1 MRRSRFLKR
10 EAIDGY
16 IFIMPWLLGFLLFT
30 FGPMVASVFISLTEW
45 DLLTPAQWVGLDN
58 FRTAFRD
65 ELFWKSL
72 YNTAYYTFLAIPLQ
86 MIVSVLLAVALNTKI
101 HGTRLYRTLYYIP
114 SLTPVVASSV
124 LWTWF
129 FNPNYG
135 IANAFLKLL
144 GLPPQ
149 MWFLDI
155 QMAKPTFVLISLWG
169 MGSSMIIILAGLQG
183 VPQELYEAA
192 EIDGANLW
200 HRFRNVTLPLI
211 TPVIF
216 FNLILGIIGS
226 FQVFTSAFIIT
237 RGGPYNATLFYF
249 LYLYRNAFEYFKM
262 GYASALAW
270 LLFFIILAFT
280 LLQLRL
286 SDRWVYYEGKL
297 R

>member
-1 MRRSRFLKR
+1 
-10 EAIDGY
+10 
-16 IFIMPWLLGFLLFT
+16 MPWLLGFLLFT
-30 FGPMVASVFISLTEW
+30 LGPMVASVFFSLTKW
-45 DLLTPAQWVGLDN
+45 DLLTAPQFIGLDN
-58 FRTAFRD
+58 FRNAFRE

-72 YNTAYYTFLAIPLQ
+72 YNTGYYTFLAIPLQ
-86 MIVSVLLAVALNTKI
+86 MFTAVLLAVALNTKI

-124 LWTWF
+124 LWIWF

-135 IANAFLKLL
+135 IANAFLKLF

-155 QMAKPTFVLISLWG
+155 QLAKPTFVLISLWG
-169 MGSSMIIILAGLQG
+169 VGSSMIIILAGLQG

-192 EIDGANLW
+192 EIDGANLL

-216 FNLILGIIGS
+216 FNLILGIINS

-237 RGGPYNATLFYF
+237 QGGPYNATLFYF
-249 LYLYRNAFEYFKM
+249 LYLYRNAFQYFKM

-280 LLQLRL
+280 MVQVRL
-286 SDRWVYYEGKL
+286 SDRWVYYEAKS

>member
-1 MRRSRFLKR
+1 
-10 EAIDGY
+10 
-16 IFIMPWLLGFLLFT
+16 
-30 FGPMVASVFISLTEW
+30 
-45 DLLTPAQWVGLDN
+45 
-58 FRTAFRD
+58 
-65 ELFWKSL
+65 
-72 YNTAYYTFLAIPLQ
+72 
-86 MIVSVLLAVALNTKI
+86 VLLAVALNTKI

-124 LWTWF
+124 LWIWF

-135 IANAFLKLL
+135 IANAFLKLF

-155 QMAKPTFVLISLWG
+155 QLAKPTFVLISLWG
-169 MGSSMIIILAGLQG
+169 VGSSMIIILAGLQG

-192 EIDGANLW
+192 EIDGANLL

-216 FNLILGIIGS
+216 FNLILGIINS

-237 RGGPYNATLFYF
+237 QGGPYNATLFYF
-249 LYLYRNAFEYFKM
+249 LYLYRNAFQYFKM

-280 LLQLRL
+280 MVQVRL
-286 SDRWVYYEGKL
+286 SDRWVYYEAKS